1 MKTSHVLTAAI
12 VAGAIGSVAEPNSAS
27 ADTIAANQWYGGQF
41 SSPAPAPLAGGVYT
55 SLGTDGPSA
64 PAGFANAVTAPASP
78 WVITLT
84 HPGTLTVVDIQASG
98 DQFQLFDN
106 GVAMTPAASPFTGAG
121 QNPGQAALP
130 GGLTSAPTA
139 GAYVGADINAALG
152 NADFSS
158 GTFQLSLGV
167 NSITGTWL
175 AGPNA
180 NGSGDF
186 DFIASSVPE
195 PSTWAMMVLGF
206 AGLGFAGYRKS
217 RLRLSKA

>member
-1 MKTSHVLTAAI
+1 
-12 VAGAIGSVAEPNSAS
+12 
-27 ADTIAANQWYGGQF
+27 
-41 SSPAPAPLAGGVYT
+41 
-55 SLGTDGPSA
+55 
-64 PAGFANAVTAPASP
+64 
-78 WVITLT
+78 VITLT